1 LPPGINISGQMTAKQ
16 LKQLYNHQKNSK
28 KLTNHEVM
36 LKNMVQ
42 MGADETKL
50 SKIQLLQ
57 ANYSTK
63 QPLKKKP

>member
-1 LPPGINISGQMTAKQ
+1 MTAKQ

-50 SKIQLLQ
+50 SKIQLCKRTTQ
-57 ANYSTK
+57 QSSR
-63 QPLKKKP
+63 